1 MVGQNADDARHWL
14 AECWI
19 AQYLVAG
26 LSRRRLGQPPKF
38 DIRIPSTRRRHALMA
53 SRISQTS
60 VHDEL
65 VYDHD
70 QNGAELGPTADRRE
84 ITLCEKAPICKM
96 LDLTSRQEACAE

>member
-1 MVGQNADDARHWL
+1 
-14 AECWI
+14 
-19 AQYLVAG
+19 
-26 LSRRRLGQPPKF
+26 
-38 DIRIPSTRRRHALMA
+38 MA

-65 VYDHD
+65 VWD
-70 QNGAELGPTADRRE
+70 QNRAELGPTADIRE